1 MCSLPLL
8 HILKSSFDGNR
19 IMLDS
24 FVKNPSLFLLD
35 QYNQMVDEIIG
46 INYRAIRDYEQTLN
60 HHMPSKVS
68 AIG

>member
-1 MCSLPLL
+1 
-8 HILKSSFDGNR
+8 
-19 IMLDS
+19 MLDS